1 MCWYFGQIEPWQI
14 LRNKQTIRD
23 SWLGLVIVPSVY
35 HCQGPQKTLFLLWVW
50 GLKAKHCHW
59 ITAPPCSAWRKSFL
73 CRLCW
78 AWACV
83 ALGWNVYIAMH
94 ASWCSPTCVGHACG
108 KPWSLERR
116 HWTSLCSCGLKGANS
131 FACTKDSKMYMWCND
146 SNWVLYD
153 PRTGFKGKDGPSWA
167 SVQKCCFG
175 KSHGLTS

>member
-83 ALGWNVYIAMH
+83 ALGWNVYITMH
-94 ASWCSPTCVGHACG
+94 ASWCSPACV
-108 KPWSLERR
+108 
-116 HWTSLCSCGLKGANS
+116 TMANS
-131 FACTKDSKMYMWCND
+131 TQPCPYTTTSPVRTMKNCQLLKFWPDSTLGAVAKPLTA
-146 SNWVLYD
+146 V
-153 PRTGFKGKDGPSWA
+153 SW
-167 SVQKCCFG
+167 SRRKNGCQ
-175 KSHGLTS
+175 L